1 MITGGD
7 LRQSRLDVGY
17 KTFTISPCSDLAFDY
32 VLISPVDVLHAWAV
46 IQKMLNYAPK

>member
-1 MITGGD
+1 MSEI
-7 LRQSRLDVGY
+7 QH
-17 KTFTISPCSDLAFDY
+17 LATPFSYSSAGVAGDY

>member
-17 KTFTISPCSDLAFDY
+17 KTFTISPCGLQPVKNQKSVHTGIVVGLA
-32 VLISPVDVLHAWAV
+32 
-46 IQKMLNYAPK
+46 MMGN